1 MQLLQC
7 AERVIGQQQLAVAAQ
22 FKRVDVGSRPGQ
34 QQRRGTMFEQAWHC
48 LLYTSDAAD
57 E

>member
-1 MQLLQC
+1 MDPLEKFLRSDKILQSFPG
-7 AERVIGQQQLAVAAQ
+7 ADRAAIQ
-22 FKRVDVGSRPGQ
+22 AY
-34 QQRRGTMFEQAWHC
+34 EQAWHC

>member
-1 MQLLQC
+1 M
-7 AERVIGQQQLAVAAQ
+7 
-22 FKRVDVGSRPGQ
+22 KRVFVSYSRNNLDVVNQLVQDMQAVGV
-34 QQRRGTMFEQAWHC
+34 QAWHC